1 MPFPIFNF
9 ITEKMRT
16 DSLIQNR
23 AMWRKKS
30 NKRMIFTLTAMA
42 LLTVPEISRAETWSL
57 QQCVDYAISHNIS
70 IQQGEQRVKSGE
82 LAITEAKD
90 GFLPQV
96 DASASQSFNFGR
108 GLTAE
113 NTYANRNTS
122 STSWNVG
129 FSLPLFQGLKEY
141 KRVKVAELS
150 LQQYLWESGSAKDNV
165 TLNVMSQY
173 LQVLYCK
180 EVVRSSESQAE
191 LSAYQVERQK
201 ALIEAGKV
209 AEATLYDLEAVAA
222 QDRLQVVTAGNDLQT
237 AIVNLTNLLLLPS
250 AEDFDVAPLDE
261 QDPSLS
267 SAEEVYSQA
276 QNINNSLLGARQAVK
291 VADENI
297 SMAKTGFIPT
307 LSFSGGIGSSYY
319 TVSGMQSENFGNQM
333 RHNFSTYL
341 GLSLRIPIFDAFS
354 TRNSIRRSRMQKL
367 DAELALEQ
375 RETDLQKEIQLAY
388 YQAKGARERYLTSE
402 ETLEKT
408 RLSFEATRERFDLG
422 RATQADYEQAK
433 NNLFKTEVT
442 RIQAHYEYLL
452 RAKVLQFYQTNHL

>member
-1 MPFPIFNF
+1 M
-9 ITEKMRT
+9 KRT
-16 DSLIQNR
+16 LKISVVG
-23 AMWRKKS
+23 
-30 NKRMIFTLTAMA
+30 A
-42 LLTVPEISRAETWSL
+42 LLIMPGLLLAETWSL
-57 QQCVDYAISHNIS
+57 ERCVDYAVSHNIS
-70 IQQGEQRVKSGE
+70 VRQSDLRVKNGE
-82 LAITEAKD
+82 LAVTEAKD
-90 GFLPQV
+90 GFLPQL

-129 FSLPLFQGLKEY
+129 FSLPLFQGTKEY
-141 KRVKVAELS
+141 KRVKIAQMS
-150 LQQYLWESGSAKDNV
+150 LQQYLWETGSAKDNV
-165 TLNVMSQY
+165 ILNVMSQY

-222 QDRLQVVTAGNDLQT
+222 QDRLQVVSAGNDLQT
-237 AIVNLTNLLLLPS
+237 AIVNLTNLLQLPS
-250 AEDFDVAPLDE
+250 SEGFDVASLDE
-261 QDPSLS
+261 QDPVLP
-267 SAEEVYSQA
+267 SAEEVFSQA
-276 QNINNSLLGARQAVK
+276 QDINNSILGARQAVK

-297 SMAKTGFIPT
+297 SLSKAGYIPT
-307 LSFSGGIGSSYY
+307 LSFNGGIGSSYY
-319 TVSGMQSENFGNQM
+319 TVSGIKSENFGNQM

-341 GLSLRIPIFDAFS
+341 GFSLRIPIFDAFS
-354 TRNSIRRSRMQKL
+354 TRNSIRRSRLQKL

-375 RETDLQKEIQLAY
+375 RRTDLQKEIQLAY
-388 YQAKGARERYLTSE
+388 YQAKGSRERYLTSE

-408 RLSFEATRERFDLG
+408 RLSFESTRERFDLG

-452 RAKVLQFYQTNHL
+452 RAKVLHFYQTNGL

>member
-1 MPFPIFNF
+1 MG
-9 ITEKMRT
+9 T

-23 AMWRKKS
+23 AMSRKLS
-30 NKRMIFTLTAMA
+30 SKRIFFTLTAMSLFVMPA
-42 LLTVPEISRAETWSL
+42 VAETWSL
-57 QQCVDYAISHNIS
+57 QQCVDYAITHNIS
-70 IQQGEQRVKSGE
+70 IRQGEQRVKSGE

-96 DASASQSFNFGR
+96 DGSASQSFNFGR

-129 FSLPLFQGLKEY
+129 FNLPLFQGLKEY
-141 KRVKVAELS
+141 KRVKIAELS

-250 AEDFDVAPLDE
+250 ADGFDVEPLEE
-261 QDPSLS
+261 QDPAIT
-267 SAEEVYSQA
+267 SADEVYSQA

-307 LSFSGGIGSSYY
+307 LNFSGGLGSS
-319 TVSGMQSENFGNQM
+319 
-333 RHNFSTYL
+333 
-341 GLSLRIPIFDAFS
+341 
-354 TRNSIRRSRMQKL
+354 
-367 DAELALEQ
+367 
-375 RETDLQKEIQLAY
+375 
-388 YQAKGARERYLTSE
+388 
-402 ETLEKT
+402 
-408 RLSFEATRERFDLG
+408 
-422 RATQADYEQAK
+422 
-433 NNLFKTEVT
+433 
-442 RIQAHYEYLL
+442 
-452 RAKVLQFYQTNHL
+452 

>member
-1 MPFPIFNF
+1 MRKHTSIYNRF
-9 ITEKMRT
+9 ISCSSAR
-16 DSLIQNR
+16 LFQ
-23 AMWRKKS
+23 
-30 NKRMIFTLTAMA
+30 LTAMS
-42 LLTVPEISRAETWSL
+42 LLMVPGISRAETWSL
-57 QQCVDYAISHNIS
+57 QQCVDYAITHNIS

-129 FSLPLFQGLKEY
+129 FNLPLFQGLKEY

-250 AEDFDVAPLDE
+250 AEGFDVAPLEE
-261 QDPSLS
+261 QDPTLS
-267 SAEEVYSQA
+267 SADEVYSQA

-307 LSFSGGIGSSYY
+307 LNFSGGLGSSYY
-319 TVSGMQSENFGNQM
+319 TVSGMPNENFGNQM

-341 GLSLRIPIFDAFS
+341 GLSLHIPIFDAFS

-388 YQAKGARERYLTSE
+388 YQAKGAKERYLTSE